1 MRLLLIT
8 GAGGAGVTTF
18 AAATALLAA
27 ERGRR
32 TTLLATDLPSV
43 EAALG
48 PRAAWPATLAVHG
61 PTPESI
67 AGADAADVLA
77 WLRSL
82 LAWSGLDEAFAGDLA
97 LLPGSPVVAALL
109 AAVDQATDLA
119 VLDLGSAREALP
131 VLHLLCTEPSSSRG
145 MDAFGDLAARLMGP
159 LVTRLV
165 DLPRPSD
172 AVRGA
177 GAHAADRARR
187 LRMLLRDAS
196 ATSVRLL
203 LPADDRAGRIDVE
216 AETVLGLHGIG
227 MDAFVCRGAAPVAG
241 RARSVAPRWFP
252 WSADVPRGCA
262 GLATCAAT
270 VYGQSQPEDLLAP
283 VSRPRIEL
291 TDAGADL
298 VVPLPERPAADFGVS
313 RQGMR
318 LELRAGVWRRT
329 FYLPPELQVLR
340 GRRAWHDG
348 EVFRVRF
355 ER

>member
-18 AAATALLAA
+18 AAATAVLTA

-32 TTLLATDLPSV
+32 TTLLAADLPSV
-43 EAALG
+43 EALLG
-48 PRAAWPATLAVHG
+48 PPEAWPAALTVQG

-77 WLRSL
+77 CLRSL
-82 LAWSGLDEAFAGDLA
+82 LAWSGLDEALAGDLA
-97 LLPGSPVVAALL
+97 LLPGVPVVAALL

-131 VLHLLCTEPSSSRG
+131 VLHVLCTAPSRSLG
-145 MDAFGDLAARLMGP
+145 TYAFDDLAARLMGP

-177 GAHAADRARR
+177 GAYTADRARR
-187 LRMLLRDAS
+187 LRLLLRDAS

-203 LPADDRAGRIDVE
+203 LPADGRAGRIDVE
-216 AETVLGLHGIG
+216 VETVLGLHGIG
-227 MDAFVCRGAAPVAG
+227 MDALVCRGAAPVAG
-241 RARSVAPRWFP
+241 RARSVAPLWFP

-270 VYGQSQPEDLLAP
+270 LYGQSQPEDLLAP
-283 VSRPRIEL
+283 VPRSRIEL

-298 VVPLPERPAADFGVS
+298 VLPLPERPAADFGVS
-313 RQGMR
+313 RRGMR
-318 LELRAGVWRRT
+318 IELRAGVWRRT
-329 FYLPPELQVLR
+329 FYLPPELQFLK